1 MNLPAYLISPCCKGK
16 LKEEEGSLVCEN
28 CGNSFHIENDIPI
41 FHKEIADPW
50 KRHQKEAYD
59 QFMREFSLNPS
70 LPQIVA
76 TDNWG
81 LKIAGNLKVIAL
93 RNLLDALVEKKGT
106 VLDVGCGRGEI
117 LNKICAHYDLKG
129 VGLDISIEAIK
140 IARFYNPLVNQ
151 YWVGDAE
158 SLPFRDNS
166 FDLVISLDTLEHLS
180 SPLTALEEMV
190 RVLKPGGKL
199 LVYTLNKRQLF
210 TWHWF
215 LRLITFRKL
224 GVDKGHL
231 DDHDPEKFLNA
242 REVKKSLE
250 TKGMAKLKITYF
262 DTFFT
267 LAFNELLYLILQY
280 RGKGKSESENSPSCV
295 FKSKNPQLAVPSPS
309 LKWKLLNRTLNILY
323 PLFYLIDTPF
333 RLIGASNGFFLQGVK
348 R

>member
-1 MNLPAYLISPCCKGK
+1 MNLPEYLVSPCCKGD
-16 LKEEEGSLVCEN
+16 LKEEEDSLICEN
-28 CGNSFHIENDIPI
+28 CGNIFPIEDGIPI
-41 FHKEIADPW
+41 LHKEIDDPW
-50 KRHQKEAYD
+50 KRHQKETYD
-59 QFMREFSLNPS
+59 RFMREFSLNPS

-93 RNLLDALVEKKGT
+93 RNLLDALIERKGK

-117 LNKICAHYDLKG
+117 LNKICAHYDMKG

-140 IARFYNPLVNQ
+140 IARCYNPLTNE

-180 SPLTALEEMV
+180 NPLTALEEMV

-199 LVYTLNKRQLF
+199 LVYTLNKKQLF
-210 TWHWF
+210 TWHCF
-215 LRLITFRKL
+215 LRLITFRRL

-231 DDHDPEKFLNA
+231 DDHDPEKFLDAN
-242 REVKKSLE
+242 EVKKLLE
-250 TKGMAKLKITYF
+250 TKGMTKLKITYF

-280 RGKGKSESENSPSCV
+280 RRKGKIKKSPPSI
-295 FKSKNPQLAVPSPS
+295 FNPKNPQLAIPPP
-309 LKWKLLNRTLNILY
+309 LKWRLLNRILNILY

-333 RLIGASNGFFLQGVK
+333 RLIGASNGFFLQGIK
-348 R
+348 H